1 MKEYMFNG
9 FNMNKPKNKR
19 KSQKTTKNKSLNWRK
34 IFKLSIFVFIVL
46 LIIVFSILYEKNE
59 PTRNFFD
66 KYIFRKQVLENK
78 LPTIDLDVSAS
89 YHFYGYNDKLL
100 VLSKN
105 TLTFYNKFGNKEQDL
120 NIEVTNP
127 IFESNN
133 DYLCIAEKNGQTLY
147 LLSGNN
153 IMWQKNLEGN
163 ISNISLNKNGYV
175 SVSLTGTSYKT
186 IVLLINPQ
194 GSELF
199 KNYLKSSYVIDTSI
213 CDNNKYLA
221 IAEAKLSGTLIQSE
235 IKIISIDDAVHNS
248 EESTVYSY
256 IAPNNNLILDIKYIN
271 KNILACRFDNSISF
285 IDKNDINEISSFNNA
300 NVLFADINNKI
311 VEVIKEG
318 NGLAHSTFKLQITTP
333 NKESINT
340 YTIKQEPKSI
350 KVCDDVIAVNL
361 GSEVLFVNNN
371 GWLIKQYQSSHE
383 IKDIILCNNLAGIIY
398 TNRIEFISL

>member
-9 FNMNKPKNKR
+9 FNMNKPKNTR
-19 KSQKTTKNKSLNWRK
+19 KYHKTTKNKSLNWHK
-34 IFKLSIFVFIVL
+34 VFKLSIFVFIVL
-46 LIIVFSILYEKNE
+46 LIISFSILYGKHE

-66 KYIFRKQVLENK
+66 KYIFRKQVLENN
-78 LPTIDLDVSAS
+78 LPTLDLDVSTP
-89 YHFYGYNDKLL
+89 YHFYAYNDKIL

-120 NIEVTNP
+120 NIEITNP

-133 DYLCIAEKNGQTLY
+133 DYLCIAEKDGQTLY

-221 IAEAKLSGTLIQSE
+221 IAETKLSGTLIQSE
-235 IKIISIDDAVHNS
+235 IKIISIDNAVHNS

-256 IAPNNNLILDIKYIN
+256 TAPNNNLILDIKYIN

-285 IDKNDINEISSFNNA
+285 IDKNDISEISNFNNT

-311 VEVIKEG
+311 VEVIKE
-318 NGLAHSTFKLQITTP
+318 NGLTHSTFKLQIMTP
-333 NKESINT
+333 NKESVNT
-340 YTIKQEPKSI
+340 YTLEQEPKSI
-350 KVCDDVIAVNL
+350 KVYEDVIAVNL